1 MGAFPALE
9 LGEEGRIGFTTPAL
23 DMARTTTRVPKLSGT
38 LADAHYS
45 LIAQAQDSMDQK
57 NPSSLAWV
65 HQANVGGTVAVPSWL
80 PPPSNLSVRD
90 GAFGFSVVPG
100 ATIQGGEIVNLS
112 GQRVWS
118 ITIFDYSTGFTLPG
132 LSPDPL
138 PLGTVRFAVSALRI
152 PDADLKNVAFDDLAD
167 VLTDI
172 ASDEITYSR

>member
-80 PPPSNLSVRD
+80 PPPSNISVRD

-100 ATIQGGEIVNLS
+100 ATIQGGEIVNMS

-118 ITIFDYSTGFTLPG
+118 ITVFDYSTGFTLPG

-138 PLGTVRFAVSALRI
+138 PVGMLTFEASAMQIPGISVGNFKIDDVRDKITAIS
-152 PDADLKNVAFDDLAD
+152 ND
-167 VLTDI
+167 VVTF
-172 ASDEITYSR
+172 TH